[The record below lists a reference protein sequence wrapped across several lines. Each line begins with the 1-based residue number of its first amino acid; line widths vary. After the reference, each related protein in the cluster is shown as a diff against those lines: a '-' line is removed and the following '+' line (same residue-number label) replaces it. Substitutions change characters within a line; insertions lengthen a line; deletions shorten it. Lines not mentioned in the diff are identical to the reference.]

1 MENTSTTSSVKAD
14 LESLEK
20 GISLIEMAYT
30 SGLQLL
36 PDGEGL
42 DLQKDPNAVDYN
54 REQASAAAGILKQNS
69 KDILAITTDPDGTR
83 ERLVQSQLRMIAA
96 HEWLMT
102 HLDLWD
108 RLETAYRAVFE
119 ATECVMG
126 ADGCQEAAVVRCRAC
141 ERGVPNGK

>member
-69 KDILAITTDPDGTR
+69 KDILAITTDPDGIR
-83 ERLVQSQLRMIAA
+83 ELLAQSQLRMITA
-96 HEWLMT
+96 HEWLVT

-108 RLETAYRAVFE
+108 RLEKAYRAVFRT
-119 ATECVMG
+119 TECVMG
-126 ADGCQEAAVVRCRAC
+126 ENRCHDYAVVRCKAC
-141 ERGVPNGK
+141 ERGVTNGK

>member
-1 MENTSTTSSVKAD
+1 MDNNSSVKAD
-14 LESLEK
+14 LGSLEK
-20 GISLIEMAYT
+20 GISLIEMAHT
-30 SGLQLL
+30 SGLRLIPGDGGLKLKQD
-36 PDGEGL
+36 PD
-42 DLQKDPNAVDYN
+42 AVNYDKH
-54 REQASAAAGILKQNS
+54 QATTTAAILKQNS

-83 ERLVQSQLRMIAA
+83 ERLVQSQLRMMAA

-108 RLETAYRAVFE
+108 RLEKAYRAVFST
-119 ATECVMG
+119 TECVMG